1 MSQKSVEIAKIIG
14 APIDSN
20 LKVGKILAE
29 ICDYDTAEPGE
40 EVKTLVPDDGN
51 GVDIIY
57 TSDANGTITPVK
69 VVLGAPTLLTFSHLQ
84 TKLEYVLVSEVLDS
98 PDQSA
103 LGRRKSSIARR
114 LDKIETKRVIDMLL
128 AVSSQEVTQ
137 LTGEDIYSVIMK
149 LLRKIENYADNYV
162 LLCGTDCWAKIDDY
176 EKDNADNF
184 NYRVSVNELLADKK
198 INKVKV
204 IGNIKLDGGSD
215 VPVLAANKMIIVG
228 RDSQLAQGKPVVM
241 LRRKISS
248 IAGQAGAEVDA
259 EERALYVAET
269 PTQFYQGTT
278 MTHGY
283 GIFGYESVIQ
293 AVMNYRAIAWAIV
306 A

>member
-1 MSQKSVEIAKIIG
+1 
-14 APIDSN
+14 
-20 LKVGKILAE
+20 L
-29 ICDYDTAEPGE
+29 
-40 EVKTLVPDDGN
+40 
-51 GVDIIY
+51 
-57 TSDANGTITPVK
+57 DA
-69 VVLGAPTLLTFSHLQ
+69 VLL
-84 TKLEYVLVSEVLDS
+84 
-98 PDQSA
+98 
-103 LGRRKSSIARR
+103 
-114 LDKIETKRVIDMLL
+114 
-128 AVSSQEVTQ
+128 VSSQEVV
-137 LTGEDIYSVIMK
+137 LDSGEDLYDGIVKMVH
-149 LLRKIENYADNYV
+149 LVEDYADNYV

-215 VPVLAANKMIIVG
+215 VPVLAADKMILVG

-241 LRRKISS
+241 VRRLISA

-269 PTQFYQGTT
+269 PTPFYNGTT
-278 MTHGY
+278 LTHGY

-293 AVMNYRAIAWAIV
+293 AVLNYRAISWAVV

>member
-1 MSQKSVEIAKIIG
+1 MSQKSLEIAKIIG

-40 EVKTLVPDDGN
+40 EVKTLVPDDAN
-51 GVDIIY
+51 GVDTIY
-57 TSDANGTITPVK
+57 TADANGTITAVK
-69 VVLGAPTLLTFSHLQ
+69 VVMGAPTLLTFAHLQ
-84 TKLEYVLVSEVLDS
+84 TKLEYVLVQEVLDS

-103 LGRRKSSIARR
+103 LGRRKGSIARR
-114 LDKIETKRVIDMLL
+114 LDKIETKRVLDVLL
-128 AVSSQEVTQ
+128 GISTQEVVQ
-137 LTGEDIYSVIMK
+137 ATGDDIYAVIMK
-149 LLRKIENYADNYV
+149 LMRKVENYSDNYV

-184 NYRVSVNELLADKK
+184 NYRVSVNELLAEKK

-204 IGNIKLDGGSD
+204 IGNIKLDSGSD
-215 VPVLAANKMIIVG
+215 VPVLAADKMILVG

-241 LRRKISS
+241 IRRKISA
-248 IAGQAGAEVDA
+248 IAGLAGAEVDA

-269 PTQFYQGTT
+269 PTPFYNGTT
-278 MTHGY
+278 LTHGY

-293 AVMNYRAIAWAIV
+293 AVLNFRAIAWAVV

>member
-1 MSQKSVEIAKIIG
+1 MSQKSVEIAKYIG

-29 ICDYDTAEPGE
+29 ICDNDTALPGE
-40 EVKTLVPDDGN
+40 EVKTLVPDDAN
-51 GVDIIY
+51 GVDNIY
-57 TSDANGTITPVK
+57 TSDANGTITAVK
-69 VVLGAPTLLTFSHLQ
+69 VVMGAPTLLTFSHLQ

-103 LGRRKSSIARR
+103 LGRRKGSITRR
-114 LDKIETKRVIDMLL
+114 LDKIETKRVLDMLL
-128 AVSSQEVTQ
+128 AITLQEVVQ
-137 LTGEDIYSVIMK
+137 ATGEDIYAVIMK
-149 LLRKIENYADNYV
+149 LMRKVENYADNYV

-184 NYRVSVNELLADKK
+184 QYRVSVNELLVEKK
-198 INKVKV
+198 ITKIKV

-241 LRRKISS
+241 VRRLISA
-248 IAGQAGAEVDA
+248 IAGQAGAEVDV

-269 PTQFYQGTT
+269 PTPFYNGTT
-278 MTHGY
+278 LAHGY

-293 AVMNYRAIAWAIV
+293 AVLNYRAISWATF